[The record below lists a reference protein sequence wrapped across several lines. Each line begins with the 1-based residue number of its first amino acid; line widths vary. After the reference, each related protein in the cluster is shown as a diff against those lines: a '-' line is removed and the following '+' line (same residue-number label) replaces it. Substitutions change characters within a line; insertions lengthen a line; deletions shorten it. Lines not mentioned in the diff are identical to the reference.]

1 LGAESI
7 EARLVE
13 INSEDMDERPNTK
26 GFIRIITIVETFLLV
41 LMAGATLTQ
50 AAQST
55 QVVGTFQLKISQ
67 GYLSL
72 EATEAS
78 LVQIFQEIGKQGK
91 ITFDSN
97 IGPEEKITIRLER
110 VPLEDGIRQ
119 LAKNVTIFYTE
130 NPKDKTRRISRIVV
144 VSEGKE
150 SVPVQTKTSPQ
161 PENVKEPAPQTATK
175 KPAAQPEP
183 FKFEFDPGKFDGK
196 EKAGK

>member
-1 LGAESI
+1 
-7 EARLVE
+7 
-13 INSEDMDERPNTK
+13 MDERPNTK
-26 GFIRIITIVETFLLV
+26 SFLRIITILETLLLI

-55 QVVGTFQLKISQ
+55 QVVGTFQLKVSR

-72 EATEAS
+72 EATEAP
-78 LVQIFQEIGKQGK
+78 LVQIFQEIGKQAK

-97 IGPEEKITIRLER
+97 IGPEEKVTIRLER
-110 VPLEDGIRQ
+110 APLEDGIRQ

-175 KPAAQPEP
+175 KPAPQPEP

-196 EKAGK
+196 EKTGKQP

>member
-1 LGAESI
+1 M
-7 EARLVE
+7 RLFGMAV
-13 INSEDMDERPNTK
+13 P
-26 GFIRIITIVETFLLV
+26 VLLACLV
-41 LMAGATLTQ
+41 AMSQ
-50 AAQST
+50 AAEQSMPANS
-55 QVVGTFQLKISQ
+55 QPPGTFQLKVSQ

-78 LVQIFQEIGKQGK
+78 LVQIFQEIGKQAK

-97 IGPEEKITIRLER
+97 MGPEEKITIRLER
-110 VPLEDGIRQ
+110 VPLEDGTRQ

-130 NPKDKTRRISRIVV
+130 NPKDKTRQISRVVV

-175 KPAAQPEP
+175 KPAPQPEP

>member
-1 LGAESI
+1 MKPSNIFIVQGLFVLGMFLHGLAV
-7 EARLVE
+7 AQ
-13 INSEDMDERPNTK
+13 NSTLSLP
-26 GFIRIITIVETFLLV
+26 
-41 LMAGATLTQ
+41 AG
-50 AAQST
+50 
-55 QVVGTFQLKISQ
+55 QVPGTFQVKVNE

-72 EATEAS
+72 DATEAS
-78 LVQIFQEIGKQGK
+78 LVQIFQEIGKQAK

-97 IGPEEKITIRLER
+97 IGPEEKVTIRLER

-119 LAKNVTIFYTE
+119 LAKNVSIFYTE

-175 KPAAQPEP
+175 KPAPQPEP
-183 FKFEFDPGKFDGK
+183 FKFEFDPRKFDGK
-196 EKAGK
+196 EKGGKQP

>member
-1 LGAESI
+1 
-7 EARLVE
+7 
-13 INSEDMDERPNTK
+13 MDEQPGTK
-26 GFIRIITIVETFLLV
+26 GSIRIITIVETFLLV

-55 QVVGTFQLKISQ
+55 QVVGTFQLKVSQ

-72 EATEAS
+72 EATEAP
-78 LVQIFQEIGKQGK
+78 LVQIFQEIGKQAK

-97 IGPEEKITIRLER
+97 IGPEEKVTIRFER
-110 VPLEDGIRQ
+110 IPLEDGIRQ
-119 LAKNVTIFYTE
+119 LTKNVSVFYTE
-130 NPKDKTRRISRIVV
+130 NPRDKTRRISRVVV

-161 PENVKEPAPQTATK
+161 AEEVKEPAPQTATK
-175 KPAAQPEP
+175 KPAPQPEP

-196 EKAGK
+196 EKAGKQP